1 MHVEILRIS
10 QDIDLKTGS
19 SSYAAVMEL
28 PTGRVIRA
36 SVSEEDAKI
45 LLGSLVGAPT
55 PPATPPVEYEPPP
68 WAQGEAV
75 PTTDASAYPAGS
87 HIFGG
92 QEQDALPPRQFEEG
106 MEVPVQPP
114 SPPQPRPQ
122 RRPRTVQKNDMGYPV
137 VRDGSVDPG
146 EIVSTEGALDE
157 EGIGQG

>member
-36 SVSEEDAKI
+36 SVSEEDAKV
-45 LLGSLVGAPT
+45 LLGSLVGAPL
-55 PPATPPVEYEPPP
+55 PAEQPAPVDYESPP
-68 WAQGEAV
+68 WAQTAV
-75 PTTDASAYPAGS
+75 APPVDMGTYPAGS

-92 QEQDALPPRQFEEG
+92 QDDPTPQQFEEA
-106 MEVPVQPP
+106 PQPP
-114 SPPQPRPQ
+114 PPQPKPQ

-137 VRDGSVDPG
+137 IRDGSVDPG